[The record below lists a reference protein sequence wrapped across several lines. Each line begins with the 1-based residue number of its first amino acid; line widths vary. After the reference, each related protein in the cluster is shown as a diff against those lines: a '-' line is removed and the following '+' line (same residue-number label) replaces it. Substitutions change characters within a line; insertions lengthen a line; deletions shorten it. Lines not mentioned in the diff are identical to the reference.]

1 MVAHII
7 KCVADEVPLNG
18 SKVVVQEYIT
28 RPLLIEGRKFDVRLY
43 LMISSVDPLQL
54 FIHNEGIVN
63 ICAEDFTIDCDQFNR
78 KFVHLSNYSI
88 NKNHDKYDANK
99 HRWKLSRLWKYLN
112 TKFEVDTDLLW
123 EKTKYV
129 CLNTVLC
136 GLDKIREECKDK
148 IDCHYKSFKLLSVD
162 ILYDEDLKP
171 WLLEVRYEAKKHI
184 DAYH

>member
-1 MVAHII
+1 MVAYI
-7 KCVADEVPLNG
+7 KFVADDVPLNG

-43 LMISSVDPLQL
+43 LLISSVDPLQL

-63 ICAEDFTIDCDQFNR
+63 ICTEDFNLDCDQFNR
-78 KFVHLSNYSI
+78 KCVHLSNYSI

-112 TKFEVDTDLLW
+112 TKFEVDTDTLW
-123 EKTKYV
+123 EKTKDV

-171 WLLEVRYEAKKHI
+171 WLLEVRYEAKNHI